1 MKPCSSVLHETH
13 FRYHI
18 GGVGNLLSV
27 SGDPLSL
34 LGYDAQAFLAGSV
47 DLAERIHA
55 GDIECFR
62 HFFEGNTRAGS
73 ANLRVRQANGRIRCV
88 YAQFLCDTLDGQPV
102 LELILQDAGG
112 LSRNRPVA
120 ALDPMIRAMMDNTDD
135 FIFFKD
141 RHHVFTGASQ
151 SLAELCGY
159 RDRSDLIGLSDYDV
173 FPESYADRYY
183 LLEQQVFAG
192 LPVARKEQEILH
204 PDGRSGW
211 VDNRKY
217 PIFDA
222 SGEIVGLYGIARDI
236 TGQHK
241 LESDLLAIADF
252 VSQDHGERFLDVLTE
267 FSATLFEVDYVHVAL
282 LESDGLSVRVV
293 AGYCDGK
300 PVAPGYVY
308 ALRGTPCEHVVELDR
323 KCYSRH
329 VQAQFPSDRDLQTL
343 RAEAYIGE
351 PIVDQHG
358 KAIGLMVLV
367 SRQPKEDSKALIAG
381 MRILAERASTDL
393 QQRRAAADLQR
404 QRETLKLILDLAPI
418 GIWLQDGKGKMAFVN
433 KAFCQA
439 TGIPE
444 ERFLAASHYADLI
457 PPEFSRECLASDA
470 LALERRGV
478 SITQQRLPFADGQVH
493 DLQVIKATKRNEAGA
508 VEALVGISRDV
519 TEELHRE
526 KLLKAS
532 EQRFRSLFEQM
543 PNIAVQGY
551 DTRRQVIYWN
561 AASEALYGYS
571 AAEALGRNLEDL
583 IVPDFMRQGVI
594 DAVTAWTNDG
604 VPIPAGELVLR
615 RKDGSAVSVF
625 SSHALLINTAGE
637 PEMYCIDVDLTDLK
651 KKEAE
656 LRAYQSH
663 LEDMV
668 SERARELLIAKD
680 AAEAANRAKSAFL
693 ANMSHEL
700 RTPMNGVMGMME
712 LAKRHMIDPKGRVY
726 LDKAKGAA
734 DNLLAVLND
743 ILDLSKIEADRLAL
757 EELPLHLSGVFD
769 NLIGIME
776 HRASDKG
783 LTLSIELP
791 PALAHLPLQ
800 GDPLRLGQ
808 ILLNLVGNAIKFTE
822 RGDVT
827 VRAGLVEETVDS
839 VRVRF
844 TVTDT
849 GIGIDPAAQA
859 RLFQSFEQADNT
871 TTRKYGGTGLG
882 LAICKRLVLI
892 MGGEIGAESAPGQ
905 GSTFWFVVPLK
916 RRLPAP
922 PPLPSMPSDT
932 EIRLQRGFSGIHV
945 LLAEDEPIS
954 REIACCQLEA
964 VGFRVDLAED
974 GLQALELAR
983 RNRYAVILMDVQMP
997 VMNGLESARAI
1008 RADSLNMD
1016 TPVLA
1021 MTANAYGEDQA
1032 ACLAAGM
1039 NEHIAKPVD
1048 PEKLY
1053 RALLEWLGG
1062 EATNVLMD
1070 AETKSGDS

>member
-1 MKPCSSVLHETH
+1 MLHETR
-13 FRYHI
+13 FCYRI
-18 GGVGNLLSV
+18 GGDLCIFSV
-27 SGDPLSL
+27 SGDPYSL
-34 LGYDAQAFLAGSV
+34 LGYDAQAFMAGSV
-47 DLAERIHA
+47 DLAARIHA
-55 GDIECFR
+55 GDLECFR
-62 HFFEGNTRAGS
+62 RFFDGIPTAGS

-88 YAQFLCDTLDGQPV
+88 HAQYRCDTSDGQAS

-112 LSRNRPVA
+112 LSRNRPAV
-120 ALDPMIRAMMDNTDD
+120 ALDPMVQAMMDNTDD

-141 RHHVFTGASQ
+141 RHHVITGASQ
-151 SLAELCGY
+151 TLAELCGY
-159 RDRSDLIGLSDYDV
+159 RDRADLIGLSDYEV

-183 LLEQQVFAG
+183 FLEQQVFAG
-192 LPVARKEQEILH
+192 LPVAREEQEILH
-204 PDGRSGW
+204 PDGRTGW

-217 PIFDA
+217 PIFDS

-236 TGQHK
+236 TSQRK

-252 VSQDHGERFLDVLTE
+252 VSQDHGERYLEALTG
-267 FSATLFEVDYVHVAL
+267 FAASLFEVDYVHVAL
-282 LESDGLSVRVV
+282 LDPDGASVRVV

-300 PVAPGYVY
+300 PVEPGYGY
-308 ALRGTPCEHVVELDR
+308 ALCGTPCEHVVQLDH
-323 KCYSRH
+323 KCYSRR
-329 VQAQFPSDRDLQTL
+329 VQAQFPADRDLQDL
-343 RAEAYIGE
+343 QAEAYIGE
-351 PIVDQHG
+351 RIVDQNG
-358 KAIGLMVLV
+358 QAIGLMVLV
-367 SRQPKEDSKALIAG
+367 SRQPKDDTKTLVAG

-393 QQRRAAADLQR
+393 QQRRTAADLQR
-404 QRETLKLILDLAPI
+404 QRETLQLILDYAPI
-418 GIWLQDGKGKMAFVN
+418 GIWLQDGKGRMAFVN

-444 ERFLAASHYADLI
+444 ERFLAVQHYAELI
-457 PPEFSRECLASDA
+457 PEEFARVCRSSDAQALASK
-470 LALERRGV
+470 GV
-478 SITQQRLPFADGQVH
+478 SITRQRLPFADGQVH
-493 DLQVIKATKRNEAGA
+493 DLQVIKATKRNEAGE
-508 VEALVGISRDV
+508 VEALVGLSLDV
-519 TEELHRE
+519 TEQLQQEE
-526 KLLKAS
+526 LLKAS

-571 AAEALGRNLEDL
+571 AAEALGRKLEDL
-583 IVPDFMRQGVI
+583 IIPGFMRQGVI
-594 DAVTAWTNDG
+594 DAVTAWTNGG

-625 SSHALLINTAGE
+625 SSHALLVNTAGE

-656 LRAYQSH
+656 LRAYQAH

-680 AAEAANRAKSAFL
+680 AAESANRAKSAFL

-700 RTPMNGVMGMME
+700 RTPMNGVMGMIE
-712 LAKRHMIDPKGRVY
+712 LAKRHMTDPKGLGF
-726 LDKAKGAA
+726 LDKAKRAA

-743 ILDLSKIEADRLAL
+743 ILDLSKIEAERLAL
-757 EELPLHLSGVFD
+757 EDLPLQLSGVFD
-769 NLIGIME
+769 NLTGILGHKAAE
-776 HRASDKG
+776 KG
-783 LTLSIELP
+783 LFLHAELP
-791 PALAHLPLQ
+791 PALAHLSLQ

-822 RGDVT
+822 QGAVT
-827 VRAGLVEETVDS
+827 LSVRLVSDTPEFI
-839 VRVRF
+839 RVRF
-844 TVTDT
+844 EVSDT
-849 GIGIDPAAQA
+849 GIGIDAAAQA
-859 RLFQSFEQADNT
+859 RLFQTFEQADNT

-882 LAICKRLVLI
+882 LAICKRLVQI
-892 MGGEIGAESAPGQ
+892 MGGEIGAESVSGK

-916 RRLPAP
+916 RRLPSA
-922 PPLPSMPSDT
+922 LLQAETPSDT
-932 EIRLQRGFSGIHV
+932 EIRLRRDYSGIHV

-954 REIACCQLEA
+954 REIACCQLET
-964 VGFRVDLAED
+964 VGFCVDLAED
-974 GLQALELAR
+974 GRHALELAR
-983 RNRYAVILMDVQMP
+983 RNRYALILMDVQMP

-1039 NEHIAKPVD
+1039 NEHIAKPVEPD
-1048 PEKLY
+1048 TLY
-1053 RALLEWLGG
+1053 QTVLEWLEKRGG
-1062 EATNVLMD
+1062 
-1070 AETKSGDS
+1070 